1 MTGPVTSA
9 LVAEATKKA
18 AVVWLSIDG
27 TPAYIVWCV
36 PIADALYVVAGPG
49 EQTAPGLA
57 DATVVD
63 VTARGDHGG
72 SIATWSATVQ
82 RVDPGSDDWQT
93 VALTVAGKRLNAT
106 GSADNLVAKWA
117 RDDVLVRLVPDE
129 ASNPDEAGSPDEAS
143 NTADT

>member
-18 AVVWLSIDG
+18 AVVWLSIDDA
-27 TPAYIVWCV
+27 PAYVVWCV

-49 EQTAPGLA
+49 EQAAPGLA

-72 SIATWSATVQ
+72 SIATWSATAQ
-82 RVDPGSDDWQT
+82 RVDPGSDDWHA
-93 VALTVAGKRLNAT
+93 VALTVAGKRLNAS
-106 GSADNLVAKWA
+106 GSTDDLVATWA

-129 ASNPDEAGSPDEAS
+129 SSDTAGA
-143 NTADT
+143 

>member
-18 AVVWLSIDG
+18 AVVWLSVDG
-27 TPAYIVWCV
+27 APAYVVWCV

-49 EQTAPGLA
+49 EQAAPGLA

-72 SIATWSATVQ
+72 SIVTWSATVQ
-82 RVDPGSDDWQT
+82 PIEPGSDDWNA
-93 VALTVAGKRLNAT
+93 VAVTVAGKRLNAT
-106 GSADNLVAKWA
+106 GSADDLVARWA
-117 RDDVLVRLVPDE
+117 RDAVLVRLVPDVT
-129 ASNPDEAGSPDEAS
+129 SDKAGA
-143 NTADT
+143 

>member
-27 TPAYIVWCV
+27 APAYVVWCV
-36 PIADALYVVAGPG
+36 PIADALYVLAGPG
-49 EQTAPGLA
+49 EQAAPGLA
-57 DATVVD
+57 DATVAN

-72 SIATWSATVQ
+72 SIATWPATVQ
-82 RVDPGSDDWQT
+82 RVEPGSDDWNA

-106 GSADNLVAKWA
+106 GSAEDLVATWA
-117 RDDVLVRLVPDE
+117 RDDVLVRLVPDITS
-129 ASNPDEAGSPDEAS
+129 ANAGA
-143 NTADT
+143 